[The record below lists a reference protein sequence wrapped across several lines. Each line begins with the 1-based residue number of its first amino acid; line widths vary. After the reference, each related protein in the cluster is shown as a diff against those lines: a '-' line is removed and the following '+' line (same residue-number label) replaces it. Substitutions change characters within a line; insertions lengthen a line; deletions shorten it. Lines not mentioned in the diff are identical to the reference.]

1 MARLPIRAERKKST
15 SMQTFDRTRTRFF
28 CAVLAAAIAIGGPA
42 LALDPNAGVTRDSG
56 PFDLF
61 KFGFSAYKK
70 GRKEEAV
77 EAYRYAAE
85 KGHPGARWA
94 LANMYAYGDGVVEN
108 DYEAFKIYDDIAR
121 QGVEPGSQDTGYFVN
136 SLLSL
141 ATYYQKGIPGSPVKA
156 NLGVARQ
163 LYFQAASAFGVP
175 EAQYRL
181 GRMILEGEGG
191 ADDIQQAKKW
201 LNRARASGHPA
212 ASAVLG
218 NVVFEEGQVVR
229 GLAFMTTALERS
241 TPSDRPWIQALQERA
256 FSLAG
261 EADRRTAV
269 ALAQDMLAKGL
280 N

>member
-1 MARLPIRAERKKST
+1 
-15 SMQTFDRTRTRFF
+15 MQTFDRTRTKLF
-28 CAVLAAAIAIGGPA
+28 CAVLAAAVGMGGQA
-42 LALDPNAGVTRDSG
+42 LALDPNAGVTRESG

-70 GRKEEAV
+70 GRKDEAV

-156 NLGVARQ
+156 NLGAARQ

-201 LNRARASGHPA
+201 LNRARTSGHPA

-229 GLAFMTTALERS
+229 GLAFMTAALERA

>member
-1 MARLPIRAERKKST
+1 MRIS
-15 SMQTFDRTRTRFF
+15 DRTRTSLF
-28 CAVLAAAIAIGGPA
+28 CAVLAAAIGVGGPA
-42 LALDPNAGVTRDSG
+42 QALDPNSGVSRESG

-70 GRKEEAV
+70 GRKDEAV
-77 EAYRYAAE
+77 EAYKYAAE

-94 LANMYAYGDGVVEN
+94 LANMYAYGDGVIEN

-136 SLLSL
+136 ALLSL
-141 ATYYQKGIPGSPVKA
+141 ANYYQAGIPGSPVKP
-156 NLGVARQ
+156 NLGAARQ

-181 GRMILEGEGG
+181 GRMILEGKGG
-191 ADDIQQAKKW
+191 ANDIQQAKKW
-201 LNRARASGHPA
+201 LNRARVSGHPA
-212 ASAVLG
+212 AAAVLG

-241 TPSDRPWIQALQERA
+241 TPNDRVWIQALQERA

>member
-1 MARLPIRAERKKST
+1 MALSLTRADQKKS
-15 SMQTFDRTRTRFF
+15 SAMRISDRTRTSLF
-28 CAVLAAAIAIGGPA
+28 CAVVAASIGLGGPA
-42 LALDPNAGVTRDSG
+42 QALDPNSGVSPESG
-56 PFDLF
+56 PFALF

-70 GRKEEAV
+70 GRKDEAI
-77 EAYRYAAE
+77 EAYKYAAD

-136 SLLSL
+136 ALLSL
-141 ATYYQKGIPGSPVKA
+141 ANYYQLGIPGSPIKP
-156 NLGVARQ
+156 NLGAARQ

-181 GRMILEGEGG
+181 GRMILEGQGG
-191 ADDIQQAKKW
+191 ANDIQQAKKW
-201 LNRARASGHPA
+201 LNRARVSGHPA

-241 TPSDRPWIQALQERA
+241 QPGDRAWIQALQERA